1 MKGARNV
8 SGQPER
14 KGRLLSEL
22 GAIVDNN
29 ISSSKGDAVLATEIN
44 GEAYSKVRAARERAA
59 KNPVV
64 HAPEAIEELPD
75 IPEVFSDAAT
85 EMPVAKTPTRRT
97 RSKQQVLVQAPPLPE
112 KSVSVTWHTSMGPI
126 TAEYEEAVV
135 GTSCVVLVLKPKAIQ
150 MFVPAVTTTEDTAY
164 PEIEVGGSRYKVI
177 NLGHSAKLFG
187 KTIHIFAITE

>member
-1 MKGARNV
+1 
-8 SGQPER
+8 
-14 KGRLLSEL
+14 
-22 GAIVDNN
+22 
-29 ISSSKGDAVLATEIN
+29 LATEIN